1 MANQN
6 NDGTSGLIQQFSNQ
20 DLGATPRA
28 NANRTPSP
36 AAGMAR
42 PRTAGEARQA
52 QNPYQSHLAPPM
64 PRPAPKPEE
73 EEQPNPRRYTDN
85 VVKRGTAAKQLVNSF
100 FQENIERARDR
111 NSRAKDLE
119 ALVKNPS
126 VSDIEK
132 QKEMN
137 TLAQKEARFLR
148 FIRTREVPSNFSTIK
163 VIGKGAFGE
172 VKLVQRKT
180 DGKIYALKSLIK
192 SEMFKK
198 DQLAHVRAERDI
210 LADSKDNPWL
220 VKLHA
225 SFQDNTYLYMLMEF
239 LPGGDLMTML
249 IKYEIFSEDIT
260 RFYMAEIVMAI
271 EAVHKLGFLHR

>member
-1 MANQN
+1 M
-6 NDGTSGLIQQFSNQ
+6 
-20 DLGATPRA
+20 
-28 NANRTPSP
+28 NRTPSP
-36 AAGMAR
+36 ANAR
-42 PRTAGEARQA
+42 PRTAGETRSN
-52 QNPYQSHLAPPM
+52 QNHQGHLAPPM
-64 PRPAPKPEE
+64 PRQAQKPEE
-73 EEQPNPRRYTDN
+73 EEQPNPRKYSDN
-85 VVKRGTAAKQLVNSF
+85 VIRRGTAAKQLVNSF

-111 NSRAKDLE
+111 NTRAKELDAILRDPHSSDRRKLE
-119 ALVKNPS
+119 ESNL
-126 VSDIEK
+126 
-132 QKEMN
+132 
-137 TLAQKEARFLR
+137 LAQKEARFLR
-148 FIRTREVPSNFSTIK
+148 FLRTRETPQNFQTIK

-172 VKLVQRKT
+172 VKLVSRKS

-225 SFQDNTYLYMLMEF
+225 SFQDTAFLYMLMEF